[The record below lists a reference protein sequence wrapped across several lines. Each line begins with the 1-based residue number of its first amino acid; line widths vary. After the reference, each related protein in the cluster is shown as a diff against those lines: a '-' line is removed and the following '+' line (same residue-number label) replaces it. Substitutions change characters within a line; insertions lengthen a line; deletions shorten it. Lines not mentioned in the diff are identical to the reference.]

1 MTDLK
6 MSLFKHTDKE
16 LTLGPGHHGVFVI
29 KGEIKLTDQ
38 TVGQGEG
45 HYLDGAQSPVL
56 NIEAGV
62 EVLHV
67 CVSHSST
74 LDDLGPVL
82 SEAVLDLDEG
92 AKVFRLDQV
101 SFPIGSCAYR
111 HVHHG
116 AGFRYLKEGALE
128 ITSDHGSEIIQTG
141 EAWFEPAHSPVRAT
155 PQNDEPASFV
165 RAMIIPQS
173 FKGKPT
179 IKYLNADDEARPK
192 LQTTKRFFDQ
202 DISL

>member
-16 LTLGPGHHGVFVI
+16 LVLGSGHHGVFVI
-29 KGEIKLTDQ
+29 KGEIKLSDKTIC
-38 TVGQGEG
+38 QGEG

-56 NIEAGV
+56 SIEAGV

-67 CVSHSST
+67 CVSNSSKQHE
-74 LDDLGPVL
+74 LGPVL

-92 AKVFRLDQV
+92 AKIFRLDQV

-116 AGFRYLKEGALE
+116 AGFRYLKEGTLE

-179 IKYLNADDEARPK
+179 IKYLNVEDEARPK
-192 LQTTKRFFDQ
+192 FQTTKRFFDQ
-202 DISL
+202 EI

>member
-16 LTLGPGHHGVFVI
+16 LTLDSGHHGVFVI
-29 KGEIKLTDQ
+29 KGEVILTDK
-38 TVGQGEG
+38 TVGQG
-45 HYLDGAQSPVL
+45 DGYYFDGSQSPVL

-67 CVSHSST
+67 CISNSSKQHEF
-74 LDDLGPVL
+74 GPVL

-92 AKVFRLDQV
+92 AKIFRLDQV

-179 IKYLNADDEARPK
+179 IKYLNEDDEARPK
-192 LQTTKRFFDQ
+192 LQTTRRFFDQ
-202 DISL
+202 EI